1 MGALKIWCGT
11 GSGFHNHYKYSII
24 SNICKNKF
32 VQLLHLLLRTPE
44 RRELPA
50 LGKKQVVDW
59 IQPPAGTAPE
69 FSYSM
74 RRRGINAPEPVA
86 CSGAGGQ
93 GHEARS
99 RPLSLLPACRRE
111 GLPMPSS
118 PVQRLAIPR
127 LQRPQPAPPSA
138 PPWPACPPAA
148 GWPRALRL
156 RLHRLRRLRDPGLE
170 GLHSASGGEDHAV
183 SLCDRGRR
191 PSRLAE
197 LVFKDAVLAAA
208 LECPACRGITARTE
222 TP

>member
-93 GHEARS
+93 GARS
-99 RPLSLLPACRRE
+99 TIPPLLPASCLPARR
-111 GLPMPSS
+111 PAYAVVASPAARHPSAPVAPAGTAIGAATACVPTGGWLASCPS
-118 PVQRLAIPR
+118 PA
-127 LQRPQPAPPSA
+127 PAPPSTS
-138 PPWPACPPAA
+138 
-148 GWPRALRL
+148 PRPR
-156 RLHRLRRLRDPGLE
+156 P
-170 GLHSASGGEDHAV
+170 
-183 SLCDRGRR
+183 RR
-191 PSRLAE
+191 P
-197 LVFKDAVLAAA
+197 
-208 LECPACRGITARTE
+208 P
-222 TP
+222 